1 MTYVSLVLG
10 LLLCLSLYKN
20 VKLGIT
26 ILRMEDTIE
35 ECLDTIDEKYQTMS
49 EILERPLFYDSPEV
63 KAVVKNIESVRDSIH
78 SVAVS
83 LASNITELKE
93 ENE

>member
-1 MTYVSLVLG
+1 MIYVSLVLA

-20 VKLGIT
+20 VRLGIT

-35 ECLDTIDEKYQTMS
+35 ECLDTIDEKYQKMS

-63 KAVVKNIESVRDSIH
+63 KAVVRDIDSVRDSIH
-78 SVAVS
+78 SVAVA